1 LKNEIAIVALVF
13 SSVACSAP
21 DKLELPILPDAPN
34 EWIQFSRSTIPGSD
48 CPAIEGVY
56 LEPPS
61 IQRSGNDNKYLPK
74 DTSWLFIGYIP
85 LHLAERKVLTAS
97 THNISKNSFA
107 IRQPDATHFYFS
119 FLNHQATAIS
129 EYYFRS
135 DEGDF
140 DCHDGYI
147 EFPRIT
153 RYGMIEGR
161 SVNFQIRNILLK
173 DKSGALV
180 IQSTRGPYRGNPSK
194 AEKEFSHE
202 FFRYTKANSAGFN

>member
-1 LKNEIAIVALVF
+1 MRNVTAVVALVLYCA
-13 SSVACSAP
+13 SCS
-21 DKLELPILPDAPN
+21 LPDELEIPPLPGPPDD
-34 EWIQFSRSTIPGSD
+34 WHGFSTSTIPGSD
-48 CPAIEGVY
+48 CPMIEGEY
-56 LEPPS
+56 FEPPS
-61 IQRSGNDNKYLPK
+61 IQRSKNNRKYIPK
-74 DTSWLFIGYIP
+74 DNLWLFSGYIP
-85 LHLAERKVLTAS
+85 LHLADRQVLAKS
-97 THNISKNSFA
+97 KLNIRKNSFV
-107 IRQPDATHFYFS
+107 IRQPDASHFYFS
-119 FLNHQATAIS
+119 FLNHQATSVS
-129 EYYFRS
+129 EYYFKS

-147 EFPRIT
+147 EFPKIT

-194 AEKEFSHE
+194 VEKEFSHE